1 MSINN
6 LNNYKIMN
14 NIFLFIL
21 SFFIIAQIYGPS
33 LINFFHLLLLSFFIF
48 FVKKKKITYEI
59 KFNFLFFVTISFLI
73 YLVLNSYFLTDH
85 NSFFKSIFYFRFV
98 IFSLILFKILE
109 IIKNQHLNLSIFFLI
124 SSLALSLDI
133 IYQSITGYDIF
144 GYIAGQCDFPGGIQ
158 YLDPKNCERFS
169 GFFGEEYIAGSF
181 LVSYGLFFLY
191 FYYLNSSKKTPNMIF
206 IILSLILI
214 ILSIIIS
221 GERNALLSL
230 ILIVLFNLIFNKKI
244 RKYIFALVIFLLL
257 ALPLAVKNYEHIK
270 HRYIEWPSNY
280 LSEQTGNTF
289 KKLAQTPWGAH
300 YVTAYDIYLDH
311 KIFGSGFKSFRKICR
326 DNKYDF
332 GELNKKYDLDLKHT
346 GCSTHPHNIYF
357 ELLAETGIIGFVI
370 FNIFIFS
377 IIIVPLYK
385 NYKNLKD
392 FSSIVLILSIIFTFL
407 FPLRPTG
414 SFSSTIYM
422 TNLFFFIGFYFYFVS
437 NKYKY

>member
-1 MSINN
+1 
-6 LNNYKIMN
+6 
-14 NIFLFIL
+14 
-21 SFFIIAQIYGPS
+21 
-33 LINFFHLLLLSFFIF
+33 
-48 FVKKKKITYEI
+48 
-59 KFNFLFFVTISFLI
+59 
-73 YLVLNSYFLTDH
+73 
-85 NSFFKSIFYFRFV
+85 
-98 IFSLILFKILE
+98 
-109 IIKNQHLNLSIFFLI
+109 
-124 SSLALSLDI
+124 
-133 IYQSITGYDIF
+133 
-144 GYIAGQCDFPGGIQ
+144 
-158 YLDPKNCERFS
+158 
-169 GFFGEEYIAGSF
+169 
-181 LVSYGLFFLY
+181 
-191 FYYLNSSKKTPNMIF
+191 MIF

-244 RKYIFALVIFLLL
+244 RKYIFALVIFLL

>member
-1 MSINN
+1 MDT
-6 LNNYKIMN
+6 
-14 NIFLFIL
+14 IFLFIL
-21 SFFIIAQIYGPS
+21 SLFIVAQIYGPS

-59 KFNFLFFVTISFLI
+59 KFNFLFFVTIFFLI

-85 NSFFKSIFYFRFV
+85 NSFIKSIFYFRFI

-109 IIKNQHLNLSIFFLI
+109 KIKNQHLNLSIFFLI

-133 IYQSITGYDIF
+133 IYQSIIGYDIF
-144 GYIAGQCDFPGGIQ
+144 GYQAGQCDYPGGIQ
-158 YLDPKNCERFS
+158 NLDPKNCERFS

-181 LVSYGLFFLY
+181 LASYGLFFLY
-191 FYYLNSSKKTPNMIF
+191 FYYLNSSKKTLNIIF

-230 ILIVLFNLIFNKKI
+230 ILIILFNLIFNKKI
-244 RKYIFALVIFLLL
+244 RKYIYALVVFLLL
-257 ALPLAVKNYEHIK
+257 ALPLTIKNYEHIK
-270 HRYIEWPSNY
+270 HRYIDWPSSY
-280 LSEQTGNTF
+280 LSAQTGNTF

-311 KIFGSGFKSFRKICR
+311 KVFGSGFKSFRKICR
-326 DNKYDF
+326 ENKYDIS
-332 GELNKKYDLDLKHT
+332 ELNNEYNLNLKHT

-377 IIIVPLYK
+377 IIILPFFK
-385 NYKNLKD
+385 NNKNLRD
-392 FSSIVLILSIIFTFL
+392 FNSIIFVLSIIFTFL

-422 TNLFFFIGFYFYFVS
+422 TNLFFFIGFYFYFVT
-437 NKYKY
+437 NKYRHK

>member
-1 MSINN
+1 
-6 LNNYKIMN
+6 
-14 NIFLFIL
+14 
-21 SFFIIAQIYGPS
+21 
-33 LINFFHLLLLSFFIF
+33 
-48 FVKKKKITYEI
+48 
-59 KFNFLFFVTISFLI
+59 
-73 YLVLNSYFLTDH
+73 
-85 NSFFKSIFYFRFV
+85 
-98 IFSLILFKILE
+98 
-109 IIKNQHLNLSIFFLI
+109 
-124 SSLALSLDI
+124 
-133 IYQSITGYDIF
+133 
-144 GYIAGQCDFPGGIQ
+144 
-158 YLDPKNCERFS
+158 
-169 GFFGEEYIAGSF
+169 
-181 LVSYGLFFLY
+181 
-191 FYYLNSSKKTPNMIF
+191 MIF

-422 TNLFFFIGFYFYFVS
+422 TNLFFLLVFIFIL
-437 NKYKY
+437 

>member
-1 MSINN
+1 
-6 LNNYKIMN
+6 MN

-21 SFFIIAQIYGPS
+21 FFFIIAQIYGPS

-85 NSFFKSIFYFRFV
+85 NSFFKSIFYFRFI

-124 SSLALSLDI
+124 SSLVLSLDI

-144 GYIAGQCDFPGGIQ
+144 RYIAGQCDYPDGIQ

-191 FYYLNSSKKTPNMIF
+191 FYYLNSSKKTPNIIF

-377 IIIVPLYK
+377 IIIVPLVK

-392 FSSIVLILSIIFTFL
+392 YSSIVLILSIIFTFL

-422 TNLFFFIGFYFYFVS
+422 TNLFFFIGFYFYFVT
-437 NKYKY
+437 NKYRH